1 MAQPKIEK
9 SNVVNFDCNGV
20 VPPSQVE
27 VGAFNY
33 IYQSRVGDVERILK
47 IFKSNHYLTFSSQF
61 KDEIKSEEPTL
72 TLPITAADWILK
84 TRPRFGMPESAGW
97 VPYDDSGFT
106 ILLNGEDISISST
119 PVDWDIINASR
130 PPVDNYDDWFRQ
142 SLSINFD
149 LFDRADFQAFLK
161 DIAAKHP
168 IQHGDVQLVDPND
181 YDYDYVK

>member
-27 VGAFNY
+27 EATFYVVSR
-33 IYQSRVGDVERILK
+33 SRVGETKMVIRV
-47 IFKSNHYLTFSSQF
+47 FKSNIYLTFF
-61 KDEIKSEEPTL
+61 VHNEGDTKPEEPIL

-84 TRPRFGMPESAGW
+84 TRPRFGMDESIGG
-97 VPYDDSGFT
+97 VPSNSSGFR
-106 ILLNGEDISISST
+106 IFLNGEKVAFAVT
-119 PVDWDIINASR
+119 PVDWDIMNISR

>member
-1 MAQPKIEK
+1 MAQPKIER
-9 SNVVNFDCNGV
+9 SEVINFDCNGA

-84 TRPRFGMPESAGW
+84 TRPRFGMDESIGG
-97 VPYDDSGFT
+97 VPSNSSGFR
-106 ILLNGEDISISST
+106 IFLNGEKVAFAVT
-119 PVDWDIINASR
+119 PVDWDIMNISR

-168 IQHGDVQLVDPND
+168 IQHGDVQLVDPTD

>member
-1 MAQPKIEK
+1 
-9 SNVVNFDCNGV
+9 
-20 VPPSQVE
+20 
-27 VGAFNY
+27 
-33 IYQSRVGDVERILK
+33 
-47 IFKSNHYLTFSSQF
+47 
-61 KDEIKSEEPTL
+61 
-72 TLPITAADWILK
+72 
-84 TRPRFGMPESAGW
+84 MPESVGG

-168 IQHGDVQLVDPND
+168 IQHGDVQLVDPTD